1 LWVVGKYLGRKDY
14 LTSSARATE
23 WLFSVQSPEG
33 YVPRHWHNGE
43 MQYNERV
50 DVLSQ
55 ALRLAEIHRA
65 EGRIAASLEPKMAA
79 LVPLILRNQCHDGDK
94 RADGAFYFGRLSNG
108 EIVPHANVW
117 VTAFALQALFL
128 RQNRLH
134 HHASDLNPLFMV

>member
-1 LWVVGKYLGRKDY
+1 MCCPTLSTPAFLA
-14 LTSSARATE
+14 SSLSSPDRV
-23 WLFSVQSPEG
+23 SVQSPEG

-65 EGRIAASLEPKMAA
+65 EGRLDASFEPKMAA
-79 LVPLILRNQCHDGDK
+79 LVPLILRNQCQDGDK

-108 EIVPHANVW
+108 ETVPHANVW
-117 VTAFALQALFL
+117 VTSFALQALLL
-128 RQNRLH
+128 RKDRLH
-134 HHASDLNPLFMV
+134 RQTFDLNPLFMV